1 MSPSAT
7 RTGALADFGV
17 SFPFFH
23 PYGLLLVLLLFT
35 GKEGSDASLCNKE
48 MMVILS
54 LRIMHCSSI
63 IDERNFYPFL
73 YCLEYMNRIHGEK
86 KPRKDVWF
94 HQQKIMDVVISAHQS
109 DEPLEPKPK
118 PKQPLSEPEQPE
130 SPLLELLEP
139 SEPLEAPEPPLLEP
153 LVADLVTLVLFIIV
167 AFIGNR

>member
-35 GKEGSDASLCNKE
+35 GKEGSDASLCNKGSE

-73 YCLEYMNRIHGEK
+73 YCLEYMNRLGAASINPSGFALWK
-86 KPRKDVWF
+86 
-94 HQQKIMDVVISAHQS
+94 AAS
-109 DEPLEPKPK
+109 DR
-118 PKQPLSEPEQPE
+118 
-130 SPLLELLEP
+130 EP
-139 SEPLEAPEPPLLEP
+139 SFSELTI
-153 LVADLVTLVLFIIV
+153 D
-167 AFIGNR
+167 